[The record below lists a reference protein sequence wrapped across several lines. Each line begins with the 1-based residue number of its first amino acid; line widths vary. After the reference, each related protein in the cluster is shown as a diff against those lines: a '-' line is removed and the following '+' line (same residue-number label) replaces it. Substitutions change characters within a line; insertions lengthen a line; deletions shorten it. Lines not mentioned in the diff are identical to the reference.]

1 MLTTSSTCRVKGAC
15 LHGEGI
21 AGSVAGGLG
30 TTQWLFLHS
39 ADIYM
44 GTSSELYTLLGLEG
58 VRAERTGCGPA
69 LWGLGFGV
77 GTGRPEVSR
86 PHGQISL
93 QEHCF
98 GEAQ

>member
-58 VRAERTGCGPA
+58 VRAEWNRLWPCPLGPRV
-69 LWGLGFGV
+69 WGGH
-77 GTGRPEVSR
+77 R
-86 PHGQISL
+86 
-93 QEHCF
+93 
-98 GEAQ
+98 EA